1 MRWKSLDVRI
11 VDLTSLLVVSDM
23 DLQGSENE
31 LVLASVAAIEKED
44 LEAVC

>member
-1 MRWKSLDVRI
+1 M
-11 VDLTSLLVVSDM
+11 DLTSLLVVSDM